1 MTIRAHSRWQQAVQ
15 ELQDDA
21 HEVAVR
27 SEPDAEVETTSISVS
42 QSDADMAALIAK
54 FHAIR
59 AQNRGVQVVYFIGRW
74 IVRPILWWPVKYIY
88 RYVDWEYDREVAR
101 RRKEEAKRRRRLFF

>member
-1 MTIRAHSRWQQAVQ
+1 MFTRTYSRWKRLAQ
-15 ELQDDA
+15 LRQDDA
-21 HEVAVR
+21 PGPP
-27 SEPDAEVETTSISVS
+27 EPEAEVETTSTSVS
-42 QSDADMAALIAK
+42 QADADMAALIAK

-74 IVRPILWWPVKYIY
+74 IARPILWWPVKYIY
-88 RYVDWEYDREVAR
+88 RYVDWEYNREVAR